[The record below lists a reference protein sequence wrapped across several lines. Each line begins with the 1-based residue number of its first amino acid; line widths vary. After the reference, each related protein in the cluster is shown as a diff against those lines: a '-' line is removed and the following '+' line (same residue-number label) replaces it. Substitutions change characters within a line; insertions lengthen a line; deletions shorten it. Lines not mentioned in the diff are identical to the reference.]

1 MYATLTLPAGQD
13 PDAPRRSPTV
23 RVRSADELRNALRQ
37 ARGQALTLDA
47 SGLDRVLHADAARG
61 LLEVQAATAWRE
73 LAGYLSGRGV
83 DLESFAGLAR
93 LPATVGEAASQAGAG
108 PDGLPVPA
116 HVVAATLVT
125 PDGELRRA
133 DRHANPQ
140 LLQLALGGQGVLGV
154 LYSLTLSVE
163 SLQRSAAQ
171 SAAAVELCMPEAGS
185 AGAAA
190 CAIECLLPPAE
201 LDGFLHDVRS
211 QVDERGLALLGIS
224 VRRYRPEN
232 SCHLNWATREWAGV
246 AIRFGSKTT
255 LGASV
260 VAAEARRA
268 LLAAALARGGSFPVA
283 DMRDATREQLDS
295 CYPMLRG
302 FLAEKRRADPA
313 ERLQNAWYR
322 QVSATLRAESCEVR
336 WSPRS

>member
-13 PDAPRRSPTV
+13 LDAPRRSPTV

-47 SGLDRVLHADAARG
+47 SGLDRVLRADAARG
-61 LLEVQAATAWRE
+61 LLEVQAATSWRD
-73 LAGYLSGRGV
+73 LAGQLSRQGV
-83 DLESFAGLAR
+83 AVDAFASLPQ
-93 LPATVGEAASQAGAG
+93 LPATVGEAVSQASAG
-108 PDGLPVPA
+108 PDGLPVSA

-140 LLQLALGGQGVLGV
+140 LLEFALGGQGVLGV
-154 LYSLTLSVE
+154 LYSLTLSIA

-171 SAAAVELCMPEAGS
+171 SAAAVELCMPEGGC
-185 AGAAA
+185 AGAPASA
-190 CAIECLLPPAE
+190 LECLLPPEE
-201 LDGFLHDVRS
+201 LDGFLQDVRS
-211 QVDERGLALLGIS
+211 LVDERRLSLLGIS
-224 VRRYRPEN
+224 VRRYLADR

-246 AIRFGSKTT
+246 AIRFGTKTT

-260 VAAEARRA
+260 VAAEVRRA
-268 LLAAALARGGSFPVA
+268 LLAAALARRGSFPAA
-283 DMRDATREQLDS
+283 DLRDATRGQLEA
-295 CYPMLRG
+295 CYPMLRD

-322 QVSATLRAESCEVR
+322 QVSAILRAECCDVR
-336 WSPRS
+336 WTRS